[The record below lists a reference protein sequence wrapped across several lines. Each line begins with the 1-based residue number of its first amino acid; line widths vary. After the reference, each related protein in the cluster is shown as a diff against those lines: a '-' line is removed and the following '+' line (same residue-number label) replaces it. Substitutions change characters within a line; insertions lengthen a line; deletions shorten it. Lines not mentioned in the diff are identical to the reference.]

1 MTANDTG
8 VSSSARDPKTGRFLT
23 GNNGG
28 GRPKGSRNK
37 LGTAFIDDLYSEW
50 QRSGQAALK
59 RMAKDDPAQ
68 FVKVVAGILPRELD
82 TTIAIVDSELLI
94 QSKNFLAAYRD
105 CRDVI
110 GADNPQLIEG
120 SAEDTGDP
128 DETN

>member
-1 MTANDTG
+1 MSQNNSETQTNG
-8 VSSSARDPKTGRFLT
+8 RDPSTGRFLT

-68 FVKVVAGILPRELD
+68 FVKVVAAILLRELD

-94 QSKNFLAAYRD
+94 QSKNFLAAYRY

-110 GADNPQLIEG
+110 GCDNDVQLIES
-120 SAEDTGDP
+120 SADASEN
-128 DETN
+128 ENE